1 MEFQAWMQWLIPALS
16 AILSTS
22 GIWAMLA
29 ARSAGRATE
38 RSAIAAGIA
47 TERAAEAAGLATERA
62 AALAAAP
69 VSQQA
74 TTADWSS
81 LMAYWQAE
89 MATVRDS
96 STRMEIRLGIFE
108 KQREEDLQHIEDLE
122 QHIWNGKPPPPP
134 ARRTAPGSI
143 SGAFVITPDPPE
155 GQQ

>member
-1 MEFQAWMQWLIPALS
+1 MEFLPWMQWIIPALS

-38 RSAIAAGIA
+38 RSAVAAAIA

-74 TTADWSS
+74 STADWTS
-81 LMAYWQAE
+81 LMTYWQNE
-89 MATVRDS
+89 LTTIRET
-96 STRMEIRLGIFE
+96 STRLEVRLAHIE
-108 KQREEDLQHIEDLE
+108 KMREDDLQHIDDLE
-122 QHIWNGKPPPPP
+122 QHIWQQKPPPPP
-134 ARRTAPGSI
+134 ARRQAPGSI
-143 SGAFVITPDPPE
+143 TGAFVITPDGPE
-155 GQQ
+155 GPK